1 MENNLTSCLPA
12 HGRVACSLCF
22 PNESVE
28 FDRSTKE
35 GDGWR
40 ITANPMA
47 WGTVE
52 PEVVVLGFSKGPTQ
66 AGALSTSPHDE
77 IAYKGSRKNV
87 GKILAHI
94 KLMPPGTSEQL
105 ERSVDRLISDRHGRF
120 HFSSFIRCTVERF
133 DNKKQTW
140 EGSGGG
146 MLDRFVSTKFG
157 SAVANRCAS
166 RFLGK
171 LPPTVRLVVMFG
183 LGTKLNYVDSAFAVF
198 QAVRPAAW
206 AKFNDVAHTDGHLMV
221 VHVEHFASQG
231 ALTPDWLGTTAKPR
245 ADLGNQAREAVHA
258 VLVSVRV
265 APHHML
271 QRAAESRRR

>member
-1 MENNLTSCLPA
+1 MTSCLPA
-12 HGRVACSLCF
+12 HGRVACTLCF

-28 FDRSTKE
+28 FDRSTTE

-52 PEVVVLGFSKGPTQ
+52 PEIVVLGFSKGPTQ
-66 AGALSTSPHDE
+66 AGALSTFPHDE

-94 KLMPPGTSEQL
+94 GLMPPGTSDQL
-105 ERSVDRLISDRHGRF
+105 ERSVNRLISDRHGRF

-133 DNKKQTW
+133 DSKEQTW

-146 MLDRFVSTKFG
+146 MLDRFVGTRFG

-166 RFLGK
+166 RFLGG
-171 LPPTVRLVVMFG
+171 LPPSVRLVVMFG
-183 LGTKLNYVDSAFAVF
+183 LGTKLNYVASAFSVF
-198 QAVRPAAW
+198 RAVRPGAW
-206 AKFNDVAHTDGHLMV
+206 VKFKDVAYTDGQLMV

-231 ALTPDWLGTTAKPR
+231 ALIPDWLGTTGKPR
-245 ADLGNQAREAVHA
+245 ADFGKQAQEAVRTA
-258 VLVSVRV
+258 L
-265 APHHML
+265 A
-271 QRAAESRRR
+271 